1 MSKRRNDR
9 KDDRRRDAI
18 ERQAVAD
25 GLSNAERLA
34 TLDTKLGV
42 GEGATKERARLEKE
56 NDNG

>member
-25 GLSNAERLA
+25 GMTHAERLSA
-34 TLDTKLGV
+34 LDARLGV
-42 GEGATKERARLEKE
+42 GVGAVKERERLTKESD
-56 NDNG
+56 ND